1 MSCFSARRACRGRRV
16 KFAAG
21 GGGDGDRIGG
31 EWVAYS
37 YLFVIVVDY
46 HLRFSPFLLWD
57 IGDFVGADKDLF
69 WRRVWFSDPF
79 E

>member
-1 MSCFSARRACRGRRV
+1 M

-21 GGGDGDRIGG
+21 GGGGGDRIGG
-31 EWVAYS
+31 EQ
-37 YLFVIVVDY
+37 FVCPFGIVVDY

-57 IGDFVGADKDLF
+57 ISDFVDVDKDLSR
-69 WRRVWFSDPF
+69 RRVGFSDPF

>member
-1 MSCFSARRACRGRRV
+1 MV
-16 KFAAG
+16 
-21 GGGDGDRIGG
+21 DRIGG

-57 IGDFVGADKDLF
+57 IGDFVDVDEDLS
-69 WRRVWFSDPF
+69 WRRVGFSDPF

>member
-1 MSCFSARRACRGRRV
+1 MKC
-16 KFAAG
+16 AADV
-21 GGGDGDRIGG
+21 GGDGDRIGG

-46 HLRFSPFLLWD
+46 HLRFSPFLLWG
-57 IGDFVGADKDLF
+57 IGDFVDVDEDLS
-69 WRRVWFSDPF
+69 WRRVGFSDPF